1 MVPPFSNWGSEML
14 IFSSYLSFDRF
25 GCPLKDILDL
35 NIRAAQYHSI
45 SCTGSQLINQSAQY
59 HRKPPG
65 LGGLHAGD
73 QYPISSYIVSP
84 ALEFLDAI
92 SSETCTVES
101 FVGVEARSRMCR
113 GSFERGYGVGQ

>member
-14 IFSSYLSFDRF
+14 PFTSYLSFDRF
-25 GCPLKDILDL
+25 GCPLKDMLDL
-35 NIRAAQYHSI
+35 NIRA
-45 SCTGSQLINQSAQY
+45 AQY

-65 LGGLHAGD
+65 LGGIHAGD